1 MSQNIMVTG
10 ASGHLGSRIVELL
23 IDSYKGKI
31 IAGSR
36 TLDKIKYI
44 ESKGVELRLVDFDQ
58 PELLDTSF
66 NGVDR
71 LLLISTDSIA
81 VPGLRLK
88 QHVNAIAAAKRA
100 GVKHIIYTSLTN
112 AETSPI
118 SFAPDHFGS
127 EMAIKDSGIPY
138 TILRNNWY
146 IENALS
152 SLAQA
157 VASGK
162 LVHSTS
168 HGKVGFI
175 AREDCAQVAAAIINS
190 DKFKNVTLDV
200 TGEESLSYTD
210 LAGYTAEISGNP
222 VTLVNV
228 TEEDMRKALTSYQLP
243 PFVVDLVATFEKAVS
258 RGDQDVRNSLV
269 FELTGKHPQRVKDF
283 LKDHKQDL
291 GL

>member
-1 MSQNIMVTG
+1 MSQNILVTG

-23 IDSYKGKI
+23 TSSYKGKI

-36 TLDKIKYI
+36 TLDKIKKF
-44 ESKGVELRLVDFDQ
+44 EGKGVELRPVDFDQ
-58 PELLDTSF
+58 PEVLDQSF
-66 NGVDR
+66 KGVDK
-71 LLLISTDSIA
+71 LLIISTDSIS

-112 AETSPI
+112 TDKSPI

-146 IENALS
+146 IENILG

-157 VASGK
+157 VSSGQ

-175 AREDCAQVAAAIINS
+175 AREDCAQAAAAIINS

-200 TGEESLSYTD
+200 TGEESVSYTD
-210 LAGYTAEISGNP
+210 LAEYTAALSGKNISII
-222 VTLVNV
+222 NV
-228 TEEDMRKALTSYQLP
+228 SEADMRKALTSFQLP
-243 PFVVDLVATFEKAVS
+243 SFVVDLVATFEKAVTLN
-258 RGDQDVRNSLV
+258 DQNVTNNMV
-269 FELTGKHPQRVKDF
+269 FELTGKHPQTVEAY
-283 LKDHKQDL
+283 LKEHKKEL
-291 GL
+291 GI